1 MNYFSTRDKSK
12 KFSFKEVFLRGLA
25 PDGGLFVPENL
36 KKYTS
41 EELEDFKKLNYVD
54 LATEI
59 VSFFCGS
66 DISKKRLKKIIE
78 KSYFG
83 FLIEN
88 VVSVKTFDKLNVLEL
103 YHGPTLAFKDIAMQV
118 IGNLYVEFKKDQED
132 FVNIIVATSGDTG
145 AAAVSALK
153 QKKNINLF
161 VLHPHNKISKMQ
173 RKIMTSENFYYSNE
187 ISKNIFNIA
196 VKGNFDDCQ
205 NLVKQMF
212 NDENFRKKIKMSGVN
227 SINWA
232 RIVFQIVYYFYSYF
246 KLSTKDKINFSVPT
260 GNFGDAY
267 AGYLAQKMGL
277 PINKIIVS
285 TNENDILQRAINTG
299 EYKPTE
305 AKSSISPSMDIQVAS
320 NFERLIFDALK
331 TNDKEVISLMSE
343 LKKNGSFKLK
353 KEALEYIQK
362 RFSAIKVDDTET
374 SKTIEKIFKK
384 YNFIIDPHTAVAIKA
399 FEKNDDKTKT
409 VCLATA
415 HPYKFVET
423 VEKII
428 NIKMEIPIQG
438 SFLGPEEKYEIL
450 ENNIDIIKKYIESKI
465 Q

>member
-1 MNYFSTRDKSK
+1 MNYFSTRDKTK

-36 KKYTS
+36 KKYNS
-41 EELEDFKKLNYVD
+41 KELEDLKKLNYID

-66 DISKKRLKKIIE
+66 DISKKILKKNIQ
-78 KSYFG
+78 KSYYQ
-83 FLIEN
+83 FLIED
-88 VVSVKTFDKLNVLEL
+88 VVSVKTFDNLNILEL

-132 FVNIIVATSGDTG
+132 PVNIIVATSGDTG
-145 AAAVSALK
+145 AAAVNALK

-161 VLHPHNKISKMQ
+161 VLHPHNMISKMQ

-232 RIVFQIVYYFYSYF
+232 RIVFQIIYYFYSYF

-260 GNFGDAY
+260 GNFGDVY

-277 PINKIIVS
+277 PINKLIVS
-285 TNENDILQRAINTG
+285 TNENNILQRVINTG
-299 EYKPTE
+299 EYKPMKV
-305 AKSSISPSMDIQVAS
+305 KSSISPSMDIQVAS

-331 TNDKEVISLMSE
+331 TNDKEVVSLMAE
-343 LKKNGSFKLK
+343 LKNHGSFKLK
-353 KEALEYIQK
+353 KEALDYIQK
-362 RFSAIKVDDTET
+362 IFTAIKVDDTET
-374 SKTIEKIFKK
+374 SETIKKIFNK
-384 YNFIIDPHTAVAIKA
+384 YNFIVDPHTAVAIKA
-399 FEKNDDKTKT
+399 FEKADDKTKT

-428 NIKMEIPIQG
+428 DIKMEIPVQG
-438 SFLGPEEKYEIL
+438 SFLGPQEKYEIL
-450 ENNIDIIKKYIESKI
+450 ENNIGTIKEYIENKI

>member
-1 MNYFSTRDKSK
+1 MNYFSTRDKTK

-36 KKYTS
+36 KKYNS
-41 EELEDFKKLNYVD
+41 KELEDLKKLNYID

-66 DISKKRLKKIIE
+66 DISKKILKKNIQ
-78 KSYFG
+78 KSYYQ
-83 FLIEN
+83 FLIED
-88 VVSVKTFDKLNVLEL
+88 VVSVKTFDNLNILEL

-118 IGNLYVEFKKDQED
+118 IGNLYVEFKKGQED
-132 FVNIIVATSGDTG
+132 PVNIIVATSGDTG
-145 AAAVSALK
+145 AAAVNALK

-161 VLHPHNKISKMQ
+161 VLHPHNMISKMQ

-232 RIVFQIVYYFYSYF
+232 RIVFQIIYYFYSYF

-260 GNFGDAY
+260 GNFGDVY

-277 PINKIIVS
+277 PINKLIVS
-285 TNENDILQRAINTG
+285 TNENNILQRVINTG
-299 EYKPTE
+299 EYKPMKV
-305 AKSSISPSMDIQVAS
+305 KSSISPSMDIQVAS

-331 TNDKEVISLMSE
+331 TNDKEVVSLMAE
-343 LKKNGSFKLK
+343 LKNHGSFKLK
-353 KEALEYIQK
+353 KEALDYIQK
-362 RFSAIKVDDTET
+362 IFTAIKVDDTET
-374 SKTIEKIFKK
+374 SETIKKIFNK
-384 YNFIIDPHTAVAIKA
+384 YNFIVDPHTAVAIKA
-399 FEKNDDKTKT
+399 FEKADDKTKT

-428 NIKMEIPIQG
+428 DIKMEIPVQG
-438 SFLGPEEKYEIL
+438 SFLGPQEKYEIL
-450 ENNIDIIKKYIESKI
+450 ENNIGTIKEYIENKI

>member
-1 MNYFSTRDKSK
+1 MNYFSTRDKTK

-36 KKYTS
+36 KKYNS
-41 EELEDFKKLNYVD
+41 KELEDLKKLNYID

-66 DISKKRLKKIIE
+66 DISKKILKKNIQ
-78 KSYFG
+78 KSYYQ
-83 FLIEN
+83 FLIED
-88 VVSVKTFDKLNVLEL
+88 VVSVKTFDNLNILEL

-118 IGNLYVEFKKDQED
+118 IGNLYVEFKKGQED
-132 FVNIIVATSGDTG
+132 PVNIIVATSGDTG
-145 AAAVSALK
+145 AAAVNALK

-161 VLHPHNKISKMQ
+161 VLHPHNMISKMQ

-232 RIVFQIVYYFYSYF
+232 RIVFQIIYYFYSYF

-260 GNFGDAY
+260 GNFGDVY

-277 PINKIIVS
+277 PINKLIVS
-285 TNENDILQRAINTG
+285 TNENNILQRVINTG
-299 EYKPTE
+299 EYKPMKV
-305 AKSSISPSMDIQVAS
+305 KSSISPSMDIQVAS

-331 TNDKEVISLMSE
+331 TNDKEVVSLMAE
-343 LKKNGSFKLK
+343 LKNHGSFKLK
-353 KEALEYIQK
+353 KEALDYIQK
-362 RFSAIKVDDTET
+362 IFTAIKVDDTET
-374 SKTIEKIFKK
+374 SETIKKIFNK
-384 YNFIIDPHTAVAIKA
+384 YNFIVDPHTAVAIKA
-399 FEKNDDKTKT
+399 FEKADDKTKT

-428 NIKMEIPIQG
+428 DIKMEIPIQG
-438 SFLGPEEKYEIL
+438 SFLGPQEKYEIL
-450 ENNIDIIKKYIESKI
+450 ENNIGTIKEYIENKI